1 MTSLVYPIQA
11 LVLGLVLIELLR
23 QRAKEL
29 DLLDRPN
36 HRKLHAGEVPLVGGI
51 AIFGAV
57 VLSSAAVPELGG
69 RYAYLFLPAL
79 FLVLIGLADDARDL
93 RPVQKLLGQI
103 LVAILVVGLNPRL
116 LLDVGFGAPNA
127 ALGSIASWTL
137 TVIVLVGT
145 MNAFNMMDGIDG
157 LAGAVS
163 CTALCWLSLASAAA
177 GQSALTMMSLQVLMA
192 VIAFLYFNAR
202 APWRRRAS
210 VFLGDS
216 GSLLLGFC
224 IAVFGLELAGPSK
237 SGWSALALCFIVAL
251 PSVDTVSLIF
261 RRLWARRSPLSADRE
276 HLHHLIERAGA
287 TPGET
292 AGVLTLVSV
301 VVGGLGLLL
310 DLLHVGSLALLGA
323 LIGLFVIHA
332 AAVGLLR
339 RRIAAREAQGARRDA
354 GSRAARRR
362 FGKLAVERTQNPGT
376 AKG

>member
-1 MTSLVYPIQA
+1 MASLVYPLQA
-11 LVLGLVLIELLR
+11 LVLGLALIELLR

-36 HRKLHAGEVPLVGGI
+36 HRKLHAGEIPLVGGI

-57 VLSSAAVPELGG
+57 VLSSAAVPELSAQYG
-69 RYAYLFLPAL
+69 YLFLPAL
-79 FLVLIGLADDARDL
+79 FLVLLGLADDARDL
-93 RPVQKLLGQI
+93 KPVLKLFGQI
-103 LVAILVVGLNPRL
+103 LVAILVVGLNPWL
-116 LLDVGFGAPNA
+116 LLDVGFGEANA
-127 ALGSIASWTL
+127 TLGSIASWAL

-163 CTALCWLSLASAAA
+163 CTAIGWISLASAAA
-177 GQSALTMMSLQVLMA
+177 GQSALTMISLQLLMA

-224 IAVFGLELAGPSK
+224 IAVFGLEMAGPSK
-237 SGWSALALCFIVAL
+237 SGWSALALCFLVAL
-251 PSVDTVSLIF
+251 PSIDTVSLIF

-276 HLHHLIERAGA
+276 HLHHLLERAGVS
-287 TPGET
+287 TGET
-292 AGVLTLVSV
+292 AGILTLVSV

-310 DLLHVGSLALLGA
+310 DLLRVGSLALLGV
-323 LIGLFVIHA
+323 LIGLFVVHA
-332 AAVGLLR
+332 AAVVVLR
-339 RRIAAREAQGARRDA
+339 RRIAVREASGQRRGAESQGARR
-354 GSRAARRR
+354 R
-362 FGKLAVERTQNPGT
+362 FEKLAVERAENAGA